1 MNQKDKAIQKAIK
14 KYEKRFHTFMAKL
27 QKDLETDKAL
37 KSEVKE
43 WNVFAGMCVMMVREI
58 NRYLKSCKK

>member
-1 MNQKDKAIQKAIK
+1 MNSKDKAIK
-14 KYEKRFHTFMAKL
+14 KYEKRFHTFMSKF
-27 QKDLETDKAL
+27 QKDLETDKVL

-58 NRYLKSCKK
+58 QSYLKSCKK

>member
-1 MNQKDKAIQKAIK
+1 MNSKDKAIK
-14 KYEKRFHTFMAKL
+14 KYEKKFHTFMAKF

-37 KSEVKE
+37 KSEVKQ

-58 NRYLKSCKK
+58 ESYLKSCKK